1 MADDTVIVRKEELAK
16 LVSAKLSR
24 AGMPEKDAD
33 TVADV
38 LVYADLRG
46 VHSHGVIRVEH
57 YIQRIRSGGMNLKA
71 DFQLALL
78 KPSVALVDAAGAA
91 GHVSM
96 RYATEQA
103 LRIAAEQGVAV
114 VGVKNNSH
122 CGALAYYA
130 DMALKSK
137 KAALVCGNVNKLVVP
152 FGGAEPF
159 FGSNPLAFGY
169 PGEREDIL
177 LDMATSEVA
186 WGKILTSRENGTPI
200 PDNWAL
206 DAEGK
211 RCTDPH
217 KATALLPFGG
227 PKGYGVT
234 VMVEALTGL
243 LVGGVFGPHVKL
255 MYGDY
260 DKYRD
265 LSNLL
270 IVIDPAV
277 FWGGDGYLKLAQT
290 MIDEIHRIPPAAG
303 FDRVLVPGEIERNF
317 MERYSKEGIPVPR
330 SIRDFLAA
338 RD

>member
-1 MADDTVIVRKEELAK
+1 MADDTVIVRKEELAA
-16 LVSAKLSR
+16 LVSAKLAL
-24 AGMPEKDAD
+24 AGMPQKDAD

-57 YIQRIRSGGMNLKA
+57 YLQRIRAGGMNLRS
-71 DFQLALL
+71 DFELLRL
-78 KPSVALVDAAGAA
+78 KPSVALVDAHGAA

-96 RYATEQA
+96 KF
-103 LRIAAEQGVAV
+103 AAERALEMAASEGVAV

-130 DMALKSK
+130 DMALKAK

-159 FGSNPLAFGY
+159 FGSNPMAFGF
-169 PGEREDIL
+169 PGEAEDIL

-186 WGKILTSRENGTPI
+186 WGKILTHREKNAPI
-200 PDNWAL
+200 PDTWAV
-206 DAEGK
+206 DDEGK

-227 PKGYGVT
+227 PKGYGIT

-260 DKYRD
+260 NQYRD

-270 IVIDPAV
+270 VVIDPAV
-277 FWGGDGYLKLAQT
+277 FWGGDGYLRMAQT
-290 MIDEIHRIPPAAG
+290 MIDEIHRIPPAPG
-303 FDRVLVPGEIERNF
+303 FDRVLVPGEIERRF
-317 MERYSKEGIPVPR
+317 MDRYAAEGIPVPKK
-330 SIRDFLAA
+330 IRDFLIL
-338 RD
+338 

>member
-1 MADDTVIVRKEELAK
+1 MSDDTVIVKKEELLKVVSRK
-16 LVSAKLSR
+16 LAQ
-24 AGMPEKDAD
+24 AGMPRKDAD
-33 TVADV
+33 VVADV

-57 YIQRIRSGGMNLKA
+57 YLQRIRSGGMNLKA
-71 DFQLALL
+71 EMTLDRL
-78 KPSVALVDAAGAA
+78 KPSVGLVDAKGAA

-96 RYATEQA
+96 KFAAEEA
-103 LRIAAEQGVAV
+103 LKIAAEQGVAL

-130 DMALKSK
+130 DIALKAK
-137 KAALVCGNVNKLVVP
+137 KAMLVCGNVNKLVVP

-159 FGSNPLAFGY
+159 FGSNPMAFGF
-169 PGEREDIL
+169 PGEKDDIL

-186 WGKILTSRENGTPI
+186 WGKILTSREKNAPI
-200 PDNWAL
+200 PDNWAV
-206 DAEGK
+206 DSDGK
-211 RCTDPH
+211 KCTDPH
-217 KATALLPFGG
+217 EAAALLPFGG
-227 PKGYGVT
+227 PKGYGIT

-265 LSNLL
+265 LSNLI

-277 FWGGDGYLKLAQT
+277 FWGGNGYLGMAQT
-290 MIDEIHRIPPAAG
+290 MIDEIHRIPPAPG
-303 FDRVLVPGEIERNF
+303 FEKVLVPGEIERNA
-317 MERYSKEGIPVPR
+317 MERYSKDGIPVPK
-330 SIRDFLAA
+330 SIYGFLVC
-338 RD
+338 